1 MSIDT
6 EATPFLKLKDYE
18 DQVRSQ
24 SFRNLE
30 DDQIRS
36 RIRLIRETDG
46 ASTEA
51 KLRAKRAR
59 QEIIESC
66 LSIFPFAVRRT
77 RAYIGWENH
86 IAEFYFR
93 LNACIDNYS
102 IDSAVRFAAYL

>member
-1 MSIDT
+1 MSINT
-6 EATPFLKLKDYE
+6 EGTPFLKLKDYE

-24 SFRNLE
+24 NFRILE

-36 RIRLIRETDG
+36 RIILIKETNDS
-46 ASTEA
+46 STEA
-51 KLRAKRAR
+51 KSRAKRAR

-66 LSIFPFAVRRT
+66 LSIFTFAVRRT
-77 RAYIGWENH
+77 RAYIGWESH

-102 IDSAVRFAAYL
+102 TDSAVRF